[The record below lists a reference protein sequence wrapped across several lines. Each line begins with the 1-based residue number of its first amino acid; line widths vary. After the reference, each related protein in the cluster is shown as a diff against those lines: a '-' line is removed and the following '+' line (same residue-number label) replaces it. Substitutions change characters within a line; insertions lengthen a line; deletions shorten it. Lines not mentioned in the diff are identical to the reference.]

1 METLFSIIIAIASIV
16 IIAVVAQMESEQA
29 GLGTLDGSSDMG
41 GMWGANKGS
50 SKKDI
55 LNRITTIASIVF
67 AVALIALAA
76 IH

>member
-1 METLFSIIIAIASIV
+1 
-16 IIAVVAQMESEQA
+16 MESEQA
-29 GLGTLDGSSDMG
+29 GLGTLDGSADMG
-41 GMWGANKGS
+41 SMWGANKGS

-55 LNRITTIASIVF
+55 LNRITTIATIVF